1 MPDVHNRES
10 GADAHRLAPAAPD
23 EECVYGACSPGW
35 HSAADRSHAL
45 ADWIAVA
52 RANDIERVCSLL
64 PGDQSP
70 GDLETDGY
78 TDVFGQDNV
87 LHAPIPDGRLACP
100 ALLKREVLPFLDD
113 AVEADERVV
122 VHCLDG
128 MGRTGQVLAA
138 WLAHDRDYEPE
149 EAIETVEETGRQPR
163 EPVREGNASEQ
174 ELRDLLTVVR

>member
-10 GADAHRLAPAAPD
+10 GAGAHRLAPATPD
-23 EECVYGACSPGW
+23 EEYVYGACSPGW
-35 HSAADRSHAL
+35 HSAADRSYAL

-70 GDLETDGY
+70 GDPEVAGY
-78 TDVFGQDNV
+78 TDAFGEDNV

-100 ALLKREVLPFLDD
+100 ALLKREVLPFLAD

-138 WLAHDRDYEPE
+138 WLAHDRDYAPE
-149 EAIETVEETGRQPR
+149 EAIEAVEETGRQPR

>member
-23 EECVYGACSPGW
+23 EEHVYGACSPGW
-35 HSAADRSHAL
+35 HSAADRRYAF

-52 RANDIERVCSLL
+52 RATDIERVCSLL

-70 GDLETDGY
+70 DDPEIDGY
-78 TDVFGQDNV
+78 TDVFGQENV

-100 ALLKREVLPFLDD
+100 ALLKQEVLPFLDD
-113 AVEADERVV
+113 AAAADERVV

-138 WLAHDRDYEPE
+138 WLAHDRGYEPE
-149 EAIETVEETGRQPR
+149 RAIETVEEMGRQPR
-163 EPVREGNASEQ
+163 DPVRAGNATEQ
-174 ELRDLLTVVR
+174 ELYDLLTIVR